1 MRINYLILFFF
12 QVSVF
17 ANLQN
22 IRQVTDESMGFK
34 QAGEGYFSP
43 DGKKIIFQAVP
54 VGKENFQIYI
64 MDLEEK
70 KPFMVSTGVGACTC
84 ANFRADGKKIIFAS
98 SHSNPNLDQE
108 ESQQQTKG
116 GKYKWNFTPYMN
128 IYEANLDGSDLIPLT
143 TGSSYHAECSYSVD
157 GKKIVYASNE
167 DGHMNLYIMNND
179 GSGKTQ
185 ITFNT
190 HCYYGGPFFS
200 PDGGEVLFRADKERE
215 DYLQIYTVNLE
226 SLQHLQLTSNDYVN
240 WAPYYH
246 PSGKYIAYTTSIH
259 GHHQYEIYLL
269 ELESLKQTRL
279 TFNPSFD
286 GLPVFN
292 WKGDKLLWTSKRGE
306 KYSQLFIADFTFY
319 RE

>member
-1 MRINYLILFFF
+1 MPLIFFILLYIHTLSF
-12 QVSVF
+12 GG
-17 ANLQN
+17 LHN
-22 IRQVTDESMGFK
+22 ITQVTEESMGFK

-54 VGKENFQIYI
+54 LHKENFQIYI

-70 KPFMVSTGVGACTC
+70 KPLMVSTGEGGCTC

-98 SHSNPNLDQE
+98 SHSNPNLE
-108 ESQQQTKG
+108 EEKSQQQTKG

-128 IYEANLDGSDLIPLT
+128 IYESNLDGSDLTPLT
-143 TGSSYHAECSYSVD
+143 EGSAYHAECAYSVD
-157 GKKIVYASNE
+157 GSKIVYASNE
-167 DGHMNLYIMNND
+167 DGHMNIYTMNYD
-179 GSGKTQ
+179 GSDKKQ
-185 ITFNT
+185 ITFNS

-200 PDGGEVLFRADKERE
+200 PDGREIVFRADKEKA
-215 DYLQIYTVNLE
+215 DYLQIYTINLE
-226 SLQHLQLTSNDYVN
+226 NRQERQLTCNEYVN

-269 ELESLKQTRL
+269 EIESLKQTRV
-279 TFNPSFD
+279 TFSPSFD

-292 WKGDKLLWTSKRGE
+292 WKGDKLLWTSKRGGNF
-306 KYSQLFIADFTFY
+306 SQLFIANFTFY
-319 RE
+319 